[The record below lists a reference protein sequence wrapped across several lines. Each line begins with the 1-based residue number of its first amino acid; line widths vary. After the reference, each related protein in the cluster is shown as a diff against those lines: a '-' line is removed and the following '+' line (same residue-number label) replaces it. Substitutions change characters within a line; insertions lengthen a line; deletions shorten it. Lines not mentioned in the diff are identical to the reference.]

1 MLYSAIGGHLGR
13 AVLMPGKTTKRRK
26 LPEVGP
32 KID

>member
-26 LPEVGP
+26 LPRSVQ
-32 KID
+32 K